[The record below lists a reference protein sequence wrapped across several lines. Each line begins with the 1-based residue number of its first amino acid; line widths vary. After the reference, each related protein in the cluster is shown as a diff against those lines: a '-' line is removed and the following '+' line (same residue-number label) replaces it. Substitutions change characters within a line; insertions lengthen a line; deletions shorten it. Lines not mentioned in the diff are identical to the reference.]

1 MQKAW
6 RFFLLVLLAVG
17 ILLLAAPTVK
27 AQDQCVPAWGMI
39 NGWYTDTWHGTIA
52 LTIGRTV
59 HTAKLNVVNT
69 SFYDDGNVYR
79 GTETWTLDF
88 GKGDTFQ
95 VKTHFVTEH
104 MTDLAAASGVFHVTE
119 VGQITN
125 GTGQFYKVYGSFYSD
140 GPFGPNVRLA
150 ENVKVPADAQ
160 MRWHNAGHGTIC
172 YR

>member
-1 MQKAW
+1 MRK
-6 RFFLLVLLAVG
+6 LLRVLSLT
-17 ILLLAAPTVK
+17 LLAAAILILAVPAVQ

-39 NGWYTDTWHGTIA
+39 HGWYTDTWHGTIS

-69 SFYDDGNVYR
+69 SFHVDGNVYR

-95 VKTHFVTEH
+95 VKTHFITEH
-104 MTDLAAASGVFHVTE
+104 MDSLSGVFHVTE
-119 VGQITN
+119 VGQIAN
-125 GTGQFYKVYGSFYSD
+125 GTGQFYKVYGNFYSD
-140 GPFGPNVRLA
+140 GPFGPSVKLPA
-150 ENVKVPADAQ
+150 NVKVPADAQ
-160 MRWHNAGHGTIC
+160 MLWYNAGHGMLC